1 MRKTKERG
9 LSSSQNEMERVL
21 VCVSCSCWRA
31 NEYFQFWYLYYI
43 FRERKREIESK
54 LSRGHAGHTNL
65 YFDARFIIFSQQI
78 LINRL
83 L

>member
-31 NEYFQFWYLYYI
+31 NEYFFNFGYFYFI
-43 FRERKREIESK
+43 FRERKRGIESK
-54 LSRGHAGHTNL
+54 LSRAHAGYPNL
-65 YFDARFIIFSQQI
+65 YFDARFIFI
-78 LINRL
+78 INL
-83 L
+83 N